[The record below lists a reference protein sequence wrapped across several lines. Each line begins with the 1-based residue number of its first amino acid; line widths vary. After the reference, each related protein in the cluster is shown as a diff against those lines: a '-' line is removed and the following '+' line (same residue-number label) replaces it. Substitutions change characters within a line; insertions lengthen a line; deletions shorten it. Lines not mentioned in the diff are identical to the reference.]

1 MKRVISMLLA
11 FVLAATLMP
20 VRAQAKT
27 GGKLVALTFDDGPS
41 SKYTA
46 QLLDG
51 MKERGVP
58 VTFFILGQNG
68 KNNRS
73 LIKRAYEEGH

>member
-1 MKRVISMLLA
+1 MCKNGISNQKEVLHMKRILSFLLA
-11 FVLAATLMP
+11 LVLVLTLVP
-20 VRAQAKT
+20 ASPLKAEAKT

-51 MKERGVP
+51 LAERGVK
-58 VTFFILGQNG
+58 VTFFT
-68 KNNRS
+68 
-73 LIKRAYEEGH
+73 